1 MFWMSAIMYPA
12 GTPYILYI
20 FFMYVLSLSYLIHL
34 WVYPQV
40 VGSTQL
46 HFGKSRLHHF
56 QITKRYKLRFT
67 SVYTDRINIR
77 ITRIGWDFSDI
88 I

>member
-1 MFWMSAIMYPA
+1 MFWMSAIM
-12 GTPYILYI
+12 
-20 FFMYVLSLSYLIHL
+20 
-34 WVYPQV
+34 YPQV

-67 SVYTDRINIR
+67 SVVHGSDKYSDNSDRM
-77 ITRIGWDFSDI
+77 GFSDI

>member
-1 MFWMSAIMYPA
+1 MFWMSAIMY
-12 GTPYILYI
+12 T
-20 FFMYVLSLSYLIHL
+20 
-34 WVYPQV
+34 QV

-67 SVYTDRINIR
+67 SVVHGSDKYSDNSDRMGFFRYYLIRSVIR
-77 ITRIGWDFSDI
+77 ITKPILKWTSFH
-88 I
+88 